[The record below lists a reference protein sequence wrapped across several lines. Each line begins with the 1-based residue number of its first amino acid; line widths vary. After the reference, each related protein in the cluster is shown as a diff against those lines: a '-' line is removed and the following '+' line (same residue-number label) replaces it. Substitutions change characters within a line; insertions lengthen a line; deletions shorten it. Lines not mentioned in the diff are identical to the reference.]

1 MIPGGKALGLSL
13 LKADTHAKKISKV
26 SLTRGQ
32 VSSLLLHQIHKNVAS
47 IQGFNFF
54 TAFCQVITANPSE
67 RNSRPVEVKINSK
80 LCNPVALIPT

>member
-26 SLTRGQ
+26 SLTRDQ

-54 TAFCQVITANPSE
+54 TAF
-67 RNSRPVEVKINSK
+67 
-80 LCNPVALIPT
+80 